1 MGEKP
6 PGKGGT
12 TVVKVL
18 LRKLRESLISVFP
31 VALIVFVLSL
41 TPLVS
46 LSPREMTVFLLS
58 AAVMV
63 AGIGLFG
70 LGADMAM
77 SPMGEQIGSGLARSR
92 NLPLLLSAAF
102 VMGLC
107 ITVAEPDLSVLAS
120 QVREVVSDK
129 LLIFS
134 VGCGVGI
141 FLLLSVLRMIFRV
154 NLSNLLF
161 YSYLALFML
170 TTLVLV
176 YGDADYLALAFD
188 AGGVTTGPVT
198 VPFLLAL
205 GVGIAGTLGGK
216 HASENSFG
224 MIALSSVGPMIV
236 VAALGIGAKGGFN
249 YTLPDYSMES
259 KLGAGILRVL
269 LSTGRDVGI
278 AVVLI
283 VLFFT
288 ILDRVFLRLPKKTL
302 IRIAVGIAYTFA
314 GLVLFL
320 SAATVGFMP
329 IGFALGRG
337 MADTPALLLGFSFL
351 LGAVVVLA
359 EPAVLVLNRQ
369 VEGVTG
375 GTVDKRSVMIA
386 LSCGVGLSIGLSML
400 RIWLGFSILC
410 YLIPGYLLSLGLSF
424 FVPKLYTAIAFDSG
438 GVASGPLTSTFILPF
453 AIGACTVLQG
463 EGKILSD
470 AFGIVAMVAMTPL
483 ITIQLLGFRA
493 IMAGKIRDRSSMR
506 RILGADDEEII
517 RFM

>member
-1 MGEKP
+1 MVLYSEKDGGE
-6 PGKGGT
+6 
-12 TVVKVL
+12 TVVSVL

-31 VALIVFVLSL
+31 VALLVILLSL
-41 TPLVS
+41 TPFVSLTAVEAGAFLVS
-46 LSPREMTVFLLS
+46 AV
-58 AAVMV
+58 VMV
-63 AGIGLFG
+63 LGIGLFG
-70 LGADMAM
+70 MGADMAM
-77 SPMGEQIGSGLARSR
+77 SPMGEQIGSGLTRSR

-107 ITVAEPDLSVLAS
+107 ITVAEPDLSVLAA
-120 QVREVVSDK
+120 QVSEIISDK

-134 VGCGVGI
+134 VGGGVGI
-141 FLLLSVLRMIFRV
+141 FLLLSVLRMVFRV

-188 AGGVTTGPVT
+188 SGGVTTGPVT
-198 VPFLLAL
+198 VPFLMAL
-205 GVGIAGTLGGK
+205 GIGIAGTLGGK

-224 MIALSSVGPMIV
+224 MIALCSVGPMIV
-236 VAALGIGAKGGFN
+236 VAALGIGARGEIA
-249 YTLPDYSMES
+249 YALPDYSMES
-259 KLGAGILRVL
+259 KLGVGVLRVL
-269 LSTGRDVGI
+269 ASTARDVGI
-278 AVVLI
+278 AVLLI

-288 ILDRVFLRLPKKTL
+288 VLDRVFLRLPKKTL
-302 IRIAVGIAYTFA
+302 IRIAVGITYTFA

-337 MADTPALLLGFSFL
+337 MAESPPLLLGFSFL

-369 VEGVTG
+369 VEQVTG
-375 GTVDKRSVMIA
+375 GTVEKRSMMIA
-386 LSCGVGLSIGLSML
+386 LSCGVGISIGLSML

-453 AIGACTVLQG
+453 AVGACTVLQG
-463 EGKILSD
+463 EGRILSD

-493 IMAGKIRDRSSMR
+493 ILAGKIRDRSSMR
-506 RILGADDEEII
+506 RILDADDEEII

>member
-198 VPFLLAL
+198 VPFLMAL

-329 IGFALGRG
+329 VGFALGRG
-337 MADTPALLLGFSFL
+337 MADSPALLLVFSFL
-351 LGAVVVLA
+351 DFRYEAVREIPFEELVNQFLLMVTDTAGITVHDIGQCPFGNVIASIVVRHLMGCFLLHFLGTVQLHLHLVNVLVDHA
-359 EPAVLVLNRQ
+359 RGLLHVLEDGLDEGRFFLEGVEPAFQ
-369 VEGVTG
+369 
-375 GTVDKRSVMIA
+375 
-386 LSCGVGLSIGLSML
+386 IG
-400 RIWLGFSILC
+400 
-410 YLIPGYLLSLGLSF
+410 
-424 FVPKLYTAIAFDSG
+424 
-438 GVASGPLTSTFILPF
+438 
-453 AIGACTVLQG
+453 
-463 EGKILSD
+463 
-470 AFGIVAMVAMTPL
+470 
-483 ITIQLLGFRA
+483 
-493 IMAGKIRDRSSMR
+493 
-506 RILGADDEEII
+506 
-517 RFM
+517 

>member
-1 MGEKP
+1 MF
-6 PGKGGT
+6 
-12 TVVKVL
+12 TVL
-18 LRKLRESLISVFP
+18 TRKLRESLISVAP
-31 VALIVFVLSL
+31 VALIVFLLSL
-41 TPLVS
+41 SPLVS
-46 LSPREMTVFLLS
+46 LSSGEVGVFLVA

-63 AGIGLFG
+63 LGIGLFG
-70 LGADMAM
+70 MGAEMAM
-77 SPMGEQIGSGLARSR
+77 SPMGEQIGSGLTRSR

-102 VMGLC
+102 AMGLC
-107 ITVAEPDLSVLAS
+107 VTVAEPDLSVLAS

-129 LLIFS
+129 LLVFS

-141 FLLLSVLRMIFRV
+141 FLLLSVLRMVFRV

-170 TTLVLV
+170 TALVLV
-176 YGDADYLALAFD
+176 YGDENYLALAFD

-198 VPFLLAL
+198 VPFLMAL

-216 HASENSFG
+216 HANENSFG
-224 MIALSSVGPMIV
+224 MIALCSVGPMIV
-236 VAALGIGAKGGFN
+236 VAALGIGAKGEIA
-249 YTLPDYSMES
+249 YTLPDYSMGS
-259 KLGAGILRVL
+259 KLGAGLLRVL
-269 LSTGRDVGI
+269 LSTARDVGI
-278 AVVLI
+278 AVALI

-288 ILDRVFLRLPKKTL
+288 VLERAFLRLPKKTL
-302 IRIAVGIAYTFA
+302 VRIAVGIAYTFA

-329 IGFALGRG
+329 VGFALGRG
-337 MADTPALLLGFSFL
+337 MADSPALLLVFSFL

-369 VEGVTG
+369 VEQVTG
-375 GTVDKRSVMIA
+375 GTVEKKSMMIA
-386 LSCGVGLSIGLSML
+386 LSCGVGISIGLSML
-400 RIWLGFSILC
+400 RVWLGFSILC

-453 AIGACTVLQG
+453 AVGACTVLQG
-463 EGKILSD
+463 EGRILSD

-493 IMAGKIRDRSSMR
+493 ILAGKIRDRSSMR
-506 RILGADDEEII
+506 RILDADDGQII
-517 RFM
+517 RFL